1 MKKNAKKGFTL
12 VELLVVIAILA
23 ILATVSV
30 VGYSAFIASANKS
43 NAETEAHQVEGIIN
57 ASLMAGEAYEIAT
70 GYTIEKNAN
79 GVLVLVN
86 ANTEVTTGIT
96 FSRASTPALNADLAG
111 LPGSIVVAVGAN
123 NAITLTY
130 KTADYE
136 AGVPLALR

>member
-30 VGYSAFIASANKS
+30 VGYSAFIDSANKS

-70 GYTIEKNAN
+70 GYTIEKNADGAIVLMN
-79 GVLVLVN
+79 GETVITSAVF
-86 ANTEVTTGIT
+86 AKTAGEGVT
-96 FSRASTPALNADLAG
+96 AVLNADLAG
-111 LPGSIVVAVGAN
+111 LPGTIEYAN
-123 NAITLTY
+123 GVFTY
-130 KTADYE
+130 KTADY
-136 AGVPLALR
+136 ATGVALALR